1 MDADR
6 ERVER
11 ARLKN
16 LEYIRKLDEQK
27 ADELLASVA
36 NESLDSPAANS
47 SVKKTGAL
55 SSGGGSRGNSSVY
68 ITGLT
73 TYMACRQLEGLCS
86 KIGKVRRIKFY
97 KDERGGLKGDAVVTF
112 SSRITMTKAIDRLNH
127 FEVKPGV
134 IITAAEAVFST
145 KKTTDTGAE
154 TTTTQGQDSLS
165 TGDSTVADESKE
177 ARDAYPAGQTVESP
191 AAAVPSKAT
200 EIIPG
205 DDGAAILDLPS
216 RSIVLKHIWDP
227 LESHDSSDATFF
239 EDLEE
244 DMRSECG
251 KHGTVEHVQIVADGS
266 VIVRFSDLNTAIACL
281 KVMNG
286 RWFAGQQIEAQFD
299 QSKPENPN
307 RWSGRKVW
315 NQMLCKPMDSQAA
328 FGGMEIT

>member
-6 ERVER
+6 ERIEH

-27 ADELLASVA
+27 ADELLASVT
-36 NESLDSPAANS
+36 NETFGSPAAAS

-55 SSGGGSRGNSSVY
+55 SNGGGSKGSSSVY

-73 TYMACRQLEGLCS
+73 TYMACRQL
-86 KIGKVRRIKFY
+86 
-97 KDERGGLKGDAVVTF
+97 VVTF
-112 SSRITMTKAIDRLNH
+112 SSRITVIKAIDRLNH

-134 IITAAEAVFST
+134 IITATEAVFST
-145 KKTTDTGAE
+145 KKTMDTGAE
-154 TTTTQGQDSLS
+154 TETMQSQGNLS
-165 TGDSTVADESKE
+165 GSESAFTEESKE
-177 ARDAYPAGQTVESP
+177 ARDVNAADQMVKSPSATNPSKPAKI
-191 AAAVPSKAT
+191 VPS
-200 EIIPG
+200 
-205 DDGAAILDLPS
+205 DDDTAVLDLPS

-239 EDLEE
+239 ADLEE
-244 DMRSECG
+244 DMGSECG

-266 VIVRFSDLNTAIACL
+266 VVVRFADLNAAIACL

-299 QSKPENPN
+299 QSKPENP
-307 RWSGRKVW
+307 SDADTK
-315 NQMLCKPMDSQAA
+315 MEA
-328 FGGMEIT
+328 FLASLGD

>member
-6 ERVER
+6 ERIEH

-27 ADELLASVA
+27 ADELLASVT
-36 NESLDSPAANS
+36 NETFGSPAAAS

-55 SSGGGSRGNSSVY
+55 SNGGGSKGSSSVY

-73 TYMACRQLEGLCS
+73 TYMACRQLEGVCS

-112 SSRITMTKAIDRLNH
+112 SSRITVIKAIDRLNH

-134 IITAAEAVFST
+134 IITATEAVFST
-145 KKTTDTGAE
+145 KKTMDTGVE
-154 TTTTQGQDSLS
+154 TETMQGQDNLS
-165 TGDSTVADESKE
+165 GSESAFTEESKE
-177 ARDAYPAGQTVESP
+177 ARDVNAADQMVKSPSATNPSKPAKIIPSDDD
-191 AAAVPSKAT
+191 AAV
-200 EIIPG
+200 
-205 DDGAAILDLPS
+205 LDLPS

-227 LESHDSSDATFF
+227 LESHDNSDATFF
-239 EDLEE
+239 ADLEE

-266 VIVRFSDLNTAIACL
+266 VIVRFADLNAAIACL

-299 QSKPENPN
+299 QSKPENP
-307 RWSGRKVW
+307 SDADTK
-315 NQMLCKPMDSQAA
+315 MEA
-328 FGGMEIT
+328 FLASLGD